1 MQHVCR
7 ALGGEAG
14 DVTVVSGPAGLEVA
28 VEGPGF
34 GGRRSCLPRVPG
46 RELRT

>member
-1 MQHVCR
+1 MSEG
-7 ALGGEAG
+7 ALGGEVG

-34 GGRRSCLPRVPG
+34 GGPRQRALCLTS
-46 RELRT
+46 LAL